1 MVVRLGRAKRRKLRK
16 ARRFRGVIPTAAFV
30 AFAVVAAAIGL
41 SLQPAETGPRTL
53 QTAKLAKVRIPG
65 PCDGGATKPFTPTTV
80 DIEDVGKG
88 LPVQPLARDG
98 SDIPGVP
105 PVNATHTV
113 ALDAPG
119 PRPGSERGLVRLN
132 AHTWPNGAA
141 LGNAMLARFDVG
153 DVLMLRDGDTK
164 VCYRVTKRVEVD
176 GYSTYEPFYALD
188 GPSEFAFIVCSG
200 RRVGPGNWDKR
211 TIWFGKPVGDVQ
223 AKPTLMTVAKRS
235 PTAPR

>member
-1 MVVRLGRAKRRKLRK
+1 MRSGRAKRRELRK
-16 ARRFRGVIPTAAFV
+16 PRRLRGVLPIAALV
-30 AFAVVAAAIGL
+30 AVVVVASAVGV
-41 SLQPAETGPRTL
+41 SLQRADTGPRTL
-53 QTAKLAKVRIPG
+53 QTAQLAKVRIPG
-65 PCDGGATKPFTPTTV
+65 PCDGGATTPFTPTTV

-98 SDIPGVP
+98 DDVPGVP

-153 DVLMLRDGDTK
+153 DVLMLRDGDAK

-176 GYSTYEPFYALD
+176 GDSTYDAFYELD

-200 RRVGPGNWDKR
+200 ERRGPGDWAKR
-211 TIWFGKPVGDVQ
+211 TIWFGKPVGDVR

>member
-1 MVVRLGRAKRRKLRK
+1 MNLGLRALLERHGVRVA
-16 ARRFRGVIPTAAFV
+16 VPTAALLAVALIAV
-30 AFAVVAAAIGL
+30 AFR
-41 SLQPAETGPRTL
+41 PADAELGHF
-53 QTAKLAKVRIPG
+53 QNAQLAKVRIPG
-65 PCDGGATKPFTPTTV
+65 SCDGGATKPFTPTTA
-80 DIEDVGKG
+80 DIDDVGEG

-98 SDIPGVP
+98 EVPGVP
-105 PVNATHTV
+105 PVTATHTV

-119 PRPGSERGLVRLN
+119 PQPGSNRGLVRLN

-153 DVLMLRDGDTK
+153 DVLTLRNGDMK

-176 GYSTYEPFYALD
+176 GDSTYDPFYALD

-200 RRVGPGNWDKR
+200 RRLGPGDWEKR
-211 TIWFGKPVGDVQ
+211 TIWFGEPIGDAQ
-223 AKPTLMTVAKRS
+223 AKPTLLPVAKRS

>member
-1 MVVRLGRAKRRKLRK
+1 MVALTAVALRPADAELGHFQDA
-16 ARRFRGVIPTAAFV
+16 
-30 AFAVVAAAIGL
+30 
-41 SLQPAETGPRTL
+41 Q
-53 QTAKLAKVRIPG
+53 LATVRIPG

-88 LPVQPLARDG
+88 LHVQPLARDG
-98 SDIPGVP
+98 NDVPGVP
-105 PVNATHTV
+105 PVSATHTV

-164 VCYRVTKRVEVD
+164 ACYRVTKRVEVD
-176 GYSTYEPFYALD
+176 GDSTYDPFYELD

-200 RRVGPGNWDKR
+200 ERRGPGDWAKR
-211 TIWFGKPVGDVQ
+211 TIWFGEPIGDVQ
-223 AKPTLMTVAKRS
+223 AKPTLTTVAKRS
-235 PTAPR
+235 PTAPH